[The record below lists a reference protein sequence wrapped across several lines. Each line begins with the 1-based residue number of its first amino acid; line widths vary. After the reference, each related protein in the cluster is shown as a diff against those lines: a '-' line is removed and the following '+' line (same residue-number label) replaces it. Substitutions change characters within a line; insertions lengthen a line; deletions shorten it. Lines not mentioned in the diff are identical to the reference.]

1 MSGSLVMIPLSL
13 NPGLLSRTTPRSV
26 YGAKPPS
33 IVGNGGLDPQFV
45 GVLDLQT
52 TSWGLTC
59 HQRYLQSR
67 TPKGEWKNWFSAM
80 FSKVFVAFVGNGRH
94 WGLDQQSN
102 GKV

>member
-52 TSWGLTC
+52 TSSGLTC

-67 TPKGEWKNWFSAM
+67 TPKSVDYMEKL
-80 FSKVFVAFVGNGRH
+80 V
-94 WGLDQQSN
+94 
-102 GKV
+102 